1 MRGRGWVRRR
11 AERAQVR
18 VFYRPLTRDR
28 PSASHGGGRNSNG
41 PSKGRVGTV
50 RENGA
55 HAPGPEPANS
65 PLPVRR
71 SGRSLARGPMAR
83 NRQSGPIEP
92 VHPVARVERRGWRGG
107 GHEADHGHAPP
118 QGPLLFRLP
127 ARRAVDGPDASRRDE
142 ARRGGV
148 RPVRSRER
156 LRVPRVRPEDRK
168 STRLNSSHITISYAV
183 FCLKKKTYSETIS
196 E

>member
-18 VFYRPLTRDR
+18 VFYRPMTRDR

-71 SGRSLARGPMAR
+71 SGRSVARGPMAR
-83 NRQSGPIEP
+83 NRQSGPIDTFTL
-92 VHPVARVERRGWRGG
+92 VVRFVRR
-107 GHEADHGHAPP
+107 
-118 QGPLLFRLP
+118 LLL
-127 ARRAVDGPDASRRDE
+127 V
-142 ARRGGV
+142 
-148 RPVRSRER
+148 
-156 LRVPRVRPEDRK
+156 
-168 STRLNSSHITISYAV
+168 
-183 FCLKKKTYSETIS
+183 
-196 E
+196 

>member
-28 PSASHGGGRNSNG
+28 PSASHGGGRTSNG

-71 SGRSLARGPMAR
+71 SGRSVARAPMAK
-83 NRQSGPIEP
+83 NRPSGPTEP
-92 VHPVARVERRGWRGG
+92 VHPVARVERR
-107 GHEADHGHAPP
+107 
-118 QGPLLFRLP
+118 
-127 ARRAVDGPDASRRDE
+127 
-142 ARRGGV
+142 ARRGGG
-148 RPVRSRER
+148 REAGR
-156 LRVPRVRPEDRK
+156 G
-168 STRLNSSHITISYAV
+168 AA
-183 FCLKKKTYSETIS
+183 
-196 E
+196 